1 MIAISVRLH
10 RRTWLA
16 VGTYANWLQPSA
28 RKGKQV
34 VVPRPAR
41 YGGEHCWPHPAEA
54 LLVIRDVS
62 REKQRERALDRSR
75 RQLAYLADHDPASG
89 LLNRRRFDNLLAE
102 HLAGSGDGAV
112 LMLDL
117 DMFKQVNDA
126 LGHAAGDRLIAR
138 VAGILKDELRGN
150 DAAARLGG
158 DEFAVLLPD
167 ADGLGARRVAARL
180 VDRIRDSGAVLGR
193 QHPPVTASVGV
204 AGICAARSPG
214 VDPMKLADIMLY
226 EAKAGGRGRYA
237 VFDDEEAKLPAAG
250 RTASRHERIERALDE
265 GRLVVHL
272 QPILDVAAG
281 RISSAEA
288 LVRLRED
295 EGLVAPAEFI
305 QAAEE
310 TELIIR
316 VDCSIAQQGIAMLAR
331 LRHHEPDFRLAI
343 NVSARSVGEP
353 VLEET
358 ILGALA
364 DHGVPGSALTI
375 EVTETAALAEFDR
388 AQAFAHRMKQAG
400 CCFAL
405 DDFGAGFG
413 SFARL
418 KRLTFDYVKIYGE
431 FVAAAA
437 ESEVD
442 RAVMRSIIRLA
453 HDLGKQ
459 VVAEH
464 VADERTLE
472 LVTREK
478 VDLAQGFQI
487 GPPMPIDEFVARFLV
502 Q

>member
-1 MIAISVRLH
+1 
-10 RRTWLA
+10 
-16 VGTYANWLQPSA
+16 
-28 RKGKQV
+28 
-34 VVPRPAR
+34 
-41 YGGEHCWPHPAEA
+41 
-54 LLVIRDVS
+54 
-62 REKQRERALDRSR
+62 
-75 RQLAYLADHDPASG
+75 
-89 LLNRRRFDNLLAE
+89 
-102 HLAGSGDGAV
+102 
-112 LMLDL
+112 
-117 DMFKQVNDA
+117 
-126 LGHAAGDRLIAR
+126 
-138 VAGILKDELRGN
+138 
-150 DAAARLGG
+150 
-158 DEFAVLLPD
+158 
-167 ADGLGARRVAARL
+167 
-180 VDRIRDSGAVLGR
+180 
-193 QHPPVTASVGV
+193 
-204 AGICAARSPG
+204 
-214 VDPMKLADIMLY
+214 
-226 EAKAGGRGRYA
+226 
-237 VFDDEEAKLPAAG
+237 
-250 RTASRHERIERALDE
+250 
-265 GRLVVHL
+265 
-272 QPILDVAAG
+272 
-281 RISSAEA
+281 
-288 LVRLRED
+288 
-295 EGLVAPAEFI
+295 
-305 QAAEE
+305 
-310 TELIIR
+310 
-316 VDCSIAQQGIAMLAR
+316 
-331 LRHHEPDFRLAI
+331 
-343 NVSARSVGEP
+343 VSARSVGEP